1 MWSGFKGNLKI
12 KGTPRVGLLTLK
24 SRIPIEGCAN
34 VFLSS
39 DLYQKHGT
47 DVKDFCCQS
56 DGPSEPRIRQN
67 SGTRGL
73 SPSLHHWESE
83 FGVGALPLS
92 LPGKPAC
99 CAGSCISFL
108 TLRPLPAASAKIYR
122 TFFFGV
128 KCVPETGGEYPLCFK
143 VGMVP

>member
-56 DGPSEPRIRQN
+56 DGPREPRICQN

-83 FGVGALPLS
+83 FGGWRPSSQPPRKASMLRRVLHFLS
-92 LPGKPAC
+92 NTQTLA
-99 CAGSCISFL
+99 SSF
-108 TLRPLPAASAKIYR
+108 
-122 TFFFGV
+122 
-128 KCVPETGGEYPLCFK
+128 GENL
-143 VGMVP
+143 